1 MRNRSLLGA
10 LLIIG
15 VLLPITSCTSSPSL
29 TSIVVTPNVVNFG
42 GQGVTSQLTAMGSYT
57 HPGHPPITK
66 DLTDQVTWATSA
78 DQCVT
83 VTKTG
88 FITSG
93 GNICSNILV
102 TASMPGFNGLI
113 SGTMT
118 VNVTQPS
125 SGGGGGGT
133 TIPDV
138 TSISIIP
145 ASATVSTINATTQ
158 FIAIGTLAG
167 GLGTVDLTDLAVWRS
182 SEVSVA
188 TINTTGLATALN
200 AGTTTISAVF
210 TNQDGT
216 SASGTASL
224 TVSPS
229 KAIEPLVSI
238 AVIPGSQTLL
248 AVGQTAQFIAIGTT
262 GTGTTVDLTTK
273 VTWSSSITSVA
284 TINAFGLATA
294 TGAGTTAI
302 NAIATNPDGS
312 VVTSSASLTVNITAG
327 AGAEPLISLA
337 IIPTSQSVAA
347 IGETSQYIAIGT
359 FSATAAQTK
368 SFCNSTGLLQDCTSY
383 VSWQSSDVAV
393 GTISKNGLAT
403 AVSTSGVPETTAIT
417 AIGTNPDG
425 TLVTG
430 AASFT
435 AGVVTINP
443 LQSTL
448 GVVLI
453 GTGAGNGLV
462 TAPSP
467 QNPGGPNVISCT
479 TVQGASCSQP
489 FTTGSTVTLTATPSG
504 GSQFGGWSTN
514 CTPTAAINPSGAN
527 SCIITMTTNETVA
540 AIFY

>member
-42 GQGVTSQLTAMGSYT
+42 GQGVTSQLTATGSYT

-66 DLTDQVTWATSA
+66 DITSQVTWATSA

-93 GNICSNILV
+93 GNVCSNILV

-113 SGTMT
+113 AGTMT

-284 TINAFGLATA
+284 TINAFGLASA

-312 VVTSSASLTVNITAG
+312 VVTSSASLAVNITAG
-327 AGAEPLISLA
+327 SGAEPLISLA
-337 IIPTSQSVAA
+337 IIPTSQQVENF
-347 IGETSQYIAIGT
+347 GETSQFIAIGT

-368 SFCNSTGLLQDCTSY
+368 GICNSTGLLQDCTSY
-383 VSWQSSDVAV
+383 VSWQSSDVSV

-403 AVSTSGVPETTAIT
+403 AVGTTIGSTAIT
-417 AIGTNPDG
+417 AIAANPDG

-430 AASFT
+430 AASFDVS
-435 AGVVTINP
+435 GGTITPN
-443 LQSTL
+443 QATL
-448 GVVLI
+448 GITLI
-453 GTGAGNGLV
+453 GTGAATGSVAGGS
-462 TAPSP
+462 AA
-467 QNPGGPNVISCT
+467 NPGVISCT
-479 TVQGASCSQP
+479 TAQGSSCTQP
-489 FTTGSTVTLTATPSG
+489 FVTGTAVTLTATPG
-504 GSQFGGWSTN
+504 AGTQFGGWSAN
-514 CTPTAAINPSGAN
+514 CVPSNAPT
-527 SCIITMTTNETVA
+527 CTVTMTTNETVA

>member
-42 GQGVTSQLTAMGSYT
+42 GQGVTSQLTATGSYT

-66 DLTDQVTWATSA
+66 DITSQVTWATSA

-93 GNICSNILV
+93 GNVCSNILV

-113 SGTMT
+113 AGTMT

-284 TINAFGLATA
+284 TINAFGLASA

-327 AGAEPLISLA
+327 SGAEPLISLA
-337 IIPTSQSVAA
+337 IIPTSQTVGNF
-347 IGETSQYIAIGT
+347 GETSQYIAIGT

-368 SFCNSTGLLQDCTSY
+368 GICNSTGLLQDCTSY
-383 VSWQSSDVAV
+383 VSWQSSDVSV

-403 AVSTSGVPETTAIT
+403 AVGTTIGSTAIT
-417 AIGTNPDG
+417 AIAANPDG

-430 AASFT
+430 AASFDVS
-435 AGVVTINP
+435 GGTITPN
-443 LQSTL
+443 QATL
-448 GVVLI
+448 GITLI
-453 GTGAGNGLV
+453 GTGAATGSVAGGS
-462 TAPSP
+462 AA
-467 QNPGGPNVISCT
+467 NPGVIVISCT
-479 TVQGASCSQP
+479 TVQGAPCSQP

-504 GSQFGGWSTN
+504 GAQFGGWSTN
-514 CTPTAAINPSGAN
+514 CTPTAAINPAGAN
-527 SCIITMTTNETVA
+527 SCTITMTTNENVA

>member
-42 GQGVTSQLTAMGSYT
+42 GQGVTSQLTATGSYT

-66 DLTDQVTWATSA
+66 DITSQVTWATSA

-93 GNICSNILV
+93 GNVCSNILV

-113 SGTMT
+113 AGTMT

-284 TINAFGLATA
+284 TINAFGLASA

-327 AGAEPLISLA
+327 SGAEPLISLA
-337 IIPTSQSVAA
+337 IIPTSQQVENF
-347 IGETSQYIAIGT
+347 GETSQFIAIGT

-368 SFCNSTGLLQDCTSY
+368 GICNSTGLLQDCTSY
-383 VSWQSSDVAV
+383 VSWQSSDVSV

-403 AVSTSGVPETTAIT
+403 AVGTT
-417 AIGTNPDG
+417 
-425 TLVTG
+425 TG
-430 AASFT
+430 CNSNHSNCRKSRRNARDRRCL
-435 AGVVTINP
+435 IQCWRRYDQLR
-443 LQSTL
+443 LQATL
-448 GVVLI
+448 GVRSS
-453 GTGAGNGLV
+453 GLV
-462 TAPSP
+462 LPRT
-467 QNPGGPNVISCT
+467 
-479 TVQGASCSQP
+479 
-489 FTTGSTVTLTATPSG
+489 
-504 GSQFGGWSTN
+504 
-514 CTPTAAINPSGAN
+514 
-527 SCIITMTTNETVA
+527 
-540 AIFY
+540 

>member
-10 LLIIG
+10 LLITG
-15 VLLPITSCTSSPSL
+15 VLIPITSCISSPSL

-42 GQGVTSQLTAMGSYT
+42 GQGVTSQLTATGYYT
-57 HPGHPPITK
+57 HPNHQPITK
-66 DLTDQVTWATSA
+66 NITDQVTWATSA

-83 VTKTG
+83 VSKTG

-102 TASMPGFNGLI
+102 SASMPGFHGLI
-113 SGTMT
+113 TGTMT
-118 VNVTQPS
+118 VNVTQPTS
-125 SGGGGGGT
+125 GGGGGT

-138 TSISIIP
+138 TSIAIIP
-145 ASATVSTINATTQ
+145 ASATVATINATTQ

-167 GLGTVDLTDLAVWRS
+167 GFGTVDLTDLSVWRS
-182 SEVSVA
+182 SQVSVA
-188 TINTTGLATALN
+188 TIGTTGLATALS
-200 AGTTTISAVF
+200 AGTTTITATF

-216 SASGTASL
+216 SATGTASL

-238 AVIPGSQTLL
+238 AIIPGSQTLL
-248 AVGQTAQFIAIGTT
+248 AIGQTAQFIAIGTT

-273 VTWSSSITSVA
+273 VAWSSSITSVG

-312 VVTSSASLTVNITAG
+312 VVTSSASLTVNISSGTG
-327 AGAEPLISLA
+327 ASAEQLLSLT
-337 IIPTSQSVAA
+337 IIPASQSVGNF
-347 IGETSQYIAIGT
+347 GETSQYIAIGT

-368 SFCNSTGLLQDCTSY
+368 GLCNSTGLLQDCTSY
-383 VSWQSSDVAV
+383 VAWHSSDVSV

-403 AVSTSGVPETTAIT
+403 AVGTTPGSTAIT
-417 AIGTNPDG
+417 AIAANPDG

-435 AGVVTINP
+435 VGSGIITPN
-443 LQSTL
+443 QSTL
-448 GVVLI
+448 GVTLI
-453 GTGAGNGLV
+453 GSGAGNGLV

-467 QNPGGPNVISCT
+467 QNPGGPSVISCT
-479 TVQGASCSQP
+479 TAQGAACSQP

-504 GSQFGGWSTN
+504 GAQFGGWSSN
-514 CTPTAAINPSGAN
+514 CTPTAAINPAGAN
-527 SCIITMTTNETVA
+527 SCTIVMTTNETVA